1 MFCCRSSVLWFVQC
15 WIIIVISYDI
25 AC

>member
-1 MFCCRSSVLWFVQC
+1 VFCCRSSVLWFVQC